1 MLLMF
6 TVLQILSYQS
16 LYDQP
21 ARMAPTPPGFRLEGG
36 SVCVMFVSG
45 HQEIFGWHNPEYVI
59 GWTAL
64 MKIILRNFRQSSV
77 MEEIKART
85 QKELEIWAQ
94 EGWMG
99 RGKKVLLDLNISDED
114 YFPGKFGEIKQVKI
128 QFQDELSTLL
138 RFYVRQQRKP
148 PARGAPTLKDLSLQ
162 NLSMIVEEA
171 HQIGKLELPRQLQ
184 NQLDD
189 QIRNCW
195 KSRYLSDVREKN
207 KSTNTTS
214 ALAYKVDKSHS
225 WKAKYFDEYE
235 D

>member
-1 MLLMF
+1 M
-6 TVLQILSYQS
+6 
-16 LYDQP
+16 
-21 ARMAPTPPGFRLEGG
+21 MAPTPPGFRLETG

-59 GWTAL
+59 GWRAL
-64 MKIILRNFRQSSV
+64 MKIILRNFQQSSV
-77 MEEIKART
+77 MDQIKART
-85 QKELEIWAQ
+85 QEELEIWARD
-94 EGWMG
+94 GWMG
-99 RGKKVLLDLNISDED
+99 RGRKVLLDLKISEED
-114 YFPGKFGEIKQVKI
+114 YFPGEFGAIKQVKI

-138 RFYVRQQRKP
+138 RFYVRQQRPP
-148 PARGAPTLKDLSLQ
+148 PARGAPRLKDLSLK
-162 NLSMIVEEA
+162 NLSLIVEDA
-171 HQIGKLELPRQLQ
+171 HQIGQLELPRQLQ

-207 KSTNTTS
+207 KSTNRARAT
-214 ALAYKVDKSHS
+214 AYKIDKSHS

>member
-1 MLLMF
+1 M
-6 TVLQILSYQS
+6 
-16 LYDQP
+16 
-21 ARMAPTPPGFRLEGG
+21 MAPTPPGFRLEGS

-45 HQEIFGWHNPEYVI
+45 HQAVFGWHNPEYVI

-64 MKIILRNFRQSSV
+64 MKIILKNFQQSSV
-77 MEEIKART
+77 MEDITART
-85 QKELEIWAQ
+85 QEDLETWAQ
-94 EGWMG
+94 DGWMG
-99 RGKKVLLDLNISDED
+99 RGKKVSLDLQISEEE
-114 YFPGKFGEIKQVKI
+114 YFPGEFGDIKQVKI

-148 PARGAPTLKDLSLQ
+148 PARGAARLKDLSLK
-162 NLSMIVEEA
+162 NLSMIVVGA

-207 KSTNTTS
+207 KSTNTTR
-214 ALAYKVDKSHS
+214 ATAYLMDKSHS